1 VIAFIPTKGRPSTKT
16 HELLEASGFTVYH
29 FVEPQEFDSYAL
41 PNKVDIG
48 RNDGGISYVRNFML
62 DYAQREGLRYVL
74 ILDDDI
80 NAFGTAKGGKAVK
93 QPNADALI
101 KPFSIFKKADFAIGG
116 FNLRQFAWSEKKPYR
131 VNTGKAEGCILCD
144 MSKIDWRYKDD
155 TKEDKDFV
163 MQCLDKRQSFIF
175 FCRTFYN
182 TPAIGTNKGG
192 LNELYRAKRDAV
204 WAKKIARDWP
214 DYAKLITQYG
224 RSDVKLDYKKK
235 AREMGLPVI

>member
-62 DYAQREGLRYVL
+62 DYAQREGFRYVL

-116 FNLRQFAWSEKKPYR
+116 VNLRQFAWSGKKPYR
-131 VNTGKAEGCILCD
+131 GKNGKAEGCILCD
-144 MSKIDWRYKDD
+144 IRKNDWRYKDD
-155 TKEDKDFV
+155 TEEDKDFV